1 MPTNW
6 RAVVMPTAT
15 PDPPDR
21 SSTSQ
26 SWATRCIQ
34 VPTLETSAPAT

>member
-1 MPTNW
+1 VAT
-6 RAVVMPTAT
+6 PTAIAES
-15 PDPPDR
+15 DS

-34 VPTLETSAPAT
+34 VPMTLTA